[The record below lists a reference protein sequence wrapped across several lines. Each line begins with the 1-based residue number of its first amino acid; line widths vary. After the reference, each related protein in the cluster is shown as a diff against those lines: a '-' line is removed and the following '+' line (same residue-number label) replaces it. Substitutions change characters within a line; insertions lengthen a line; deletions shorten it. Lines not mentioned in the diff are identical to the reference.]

1 MRITSSILFFLIFLI
16 ACNSQAVQNSTVDS
30 ENPTRK
36 TELQNI
42 GINENT
48 SRTDLKKE
56 KTMSDQV
63 LKSVTL
69 KAQAENTENALVIK
83 YEVENHTEQTLY
95 LWDGMVSYPG
105 TEKGL
110 DHDSAYVFFEEPK
123 TLRVI
128 RAVLPLPTA
137 FDIGKKEIPFARA
150 LAPLS
155 KLTGKITLKHPIKE
169 YSPYYEPMKEENQ
182 KAEKFSEIRL
192 LIGWTRPRTGMT
204 ITERQ
209 VGGEKVFALRG
220 GWQPP
225 YQEIL
230 EEFLS
235 VPGDLLTY
243 STPFE
248 RMLPL
253 K

>member
-1 MRITSSILFFLIFLI
+1 
-16 ACNSQAVQNSTVDS
+16 
-30 ENPTRK
+30 
-36 TELQNI
+36 
-42 GINENT
+42 
-48 SRTDLKKE
+48 
-56 KTMSDQV
+56 
-63 LKSVTL
+63 
-69 KAQAENTENALVIK
+69 K
-83 YEVENHTEQTLY
+83 YEVENHTEQNLY
-95 LWDGMVSYPG
+95 LWDGMIDYSG
-105 TEKGL
+105 AEKGI

-123 TLRVI
+123 TLRVM
-128 RAVLPLPTA
+128 RAVLPLPKS
-137 FDIGKKEIPFARA
+137 FSVGKKEIPFARA

-169 YSPYYEPMKEENQ
+169 YSPYYEPMTEENQ